1 MVDDQPPPRTSPT
14 TRVLIPQ
21 GTAASLAFFTTSSDA
36 AHGVLAPR
44 AWSCHAQSGSNGDV
58 LYVVP
63 PDAVFDPVNG
73 GYRGPMVRRR
83 FADGATSGR
92 FEVARVAGRLF
103 PQARGFAERVR
114 DEGVDEPGTYAFS
127 PWPHDRIQR
136 LSKTVVT
143 FATPGG
149 TRGLGHPGGPPYGL
163 EETSGV
169 VVFETSADGDPALL
183 RLDVRLGSG
192 TDLLASAIATAFL
205 ARLDV
210 PKGPSDTI
218 VPSPPIVTGSDATAV
233 VRAFYEAL
241 GRADG
246 RVATS
251 LVVPERRNSGPYAS
265 QAISKFYASLADPL
279 RLTSI
284 RSLAGGEVEVRYRYR
299 KGTGP
304 SCDGLSIATVT
315 RSDAGSFIARIRPI
329 NGC

>member
-1 MVDDQPPPRTSPT
+1 MPCPVWIERRRP
-14 TRVLIPQ
+14 
-21 GTAASLAFFTTSSDA
+21 
-36 AHGVLAPR
+36 
-44 AWSCHAQSGSNGDV
+44 
-58 LYVVP
+58 YVVP

-114 DEGVDEPGTYAFS
+114 DEGIDEPGTYAFS

-149 TRGLGHPGGPPYGL
+149 MRGLGHPGGPPYGP

-210 PKGPSDTI
+210 PKESSDTI

-233 VRAFYEAL
+233 VRAFTRRSDVRMAGRRRAWLFPNAASRVPTPRKRFRSSTPASLIPAADFDSVARRGRSRGALPVSQRNGTVMRRAIHRNSHAL
-241 GRADG
+241 GRRDLHRPHQADQTA
-246 RVATS
+246 VDQ
-251 LVVPERRNSGPYAS
+251 V
-265 QAISKFYASLADPL
+265 
-279 RLTSI
+279 
-284 RSLAGGEVEVRYRYR
+284 
-299 KGTGP
+299 
-304 SCDGLSIATVT
+304 
-315 RSDAGSFIARIRPI
+315 GSRPA
-329 NGC
+329 